1 MASGAIGRRPV
12 GSVRSLQAFSS
23 LVPRGLRQRTQLW
36 LSFAVSVPVCP
47 PRAARSRTAR
57 GSFSECV
64 YVFPGSQMM
73 PASRYPAFP
82 EPARLSPSPPPL
94 VPRLVCQAPGCA
106 RGHGAGCGGGEV
118 GEGPRALRQD
128 PVGQVRDDQVP
139 PLGVRDSSFPSWQS
153 VLLVLGQP
161 LHWFS
166 RLLPCAPP
174 ACLAPPDRPSPSR
187 PSTGVAR
194 AFCSHLPQGLR
205 FTENCR
211 LPPWVPVWDLVY
223 EAAAVTSTSL
233 SGCTEGLELP
243 PPPSNPPRC
252 VWHLC
257 CSDLQGSPRWQQG
270 REAGQACASESQE
283 QQCGERCP

>member
-1 MASGAIGRRPV
+1 MC
-12 GSVRSLQAFSS
+12 VR
-23 LVPRGLRQRTQLW
+23 VPRKSDDASKR
-36 LSFAVSVPVCP
+36 VPSVPGARPAEPQPSPTCP
-47 PRAARSRTAR
+47 A
-57 GSFSECV
+57 
-64 YVFPGSQMM
+64 
-73 PASRYPAFP
+73 
-82 EPARLSPSPPPL
+82 ARLSGAWL
-94 VPRLVCQAPGCA
+94 CA
-106 RGHGAGCGGGEV
+106 
-118 GEGPRALRQD
+118 GPRGGMRGWRGRGGPAGSEAGPRGASARW
-128 PVGQVRDDQVP
+128 GQVRDDQVP
-139 PLGVRDSSFPSWQS
+139 PLGVRGGSFPSWQS

-243 PPPSNPPRC
+243 AHPVLCPAALC
-252 VWHLC
+252 V
-257 CSDLQGSPRWQQG
+257 
-270 REAGQACASESQE
+270 ASVLL
-283 QQCGERCP
+283 